1 MKTVW
6 RVFSYLK
13 RYPWMAAGTLTCAI
27 LSTLMVIVFPA
38 TAKWIIDDVVRA
50 NRPDKLLPLILL
62 AAVAFL
68 VQHGFKALR
77 LVLNNTFEQ
86 RVIFDLRSDLY
97 SHIQLLPLRW
107 FDNRATGDLMTR
119 VIEDVNSVERVL
131 IDGIEQGVVAI
142 LQVVIV
148 ISVMFYLNVKLALL
162 ALVPFP
168 LLIAGALTYTLT
180 AHRRYRSQRRAS
192 SNMNALLHDNLA
204 GVRQIKSFV
213 REREEHARF
222 NRVSDQLRH
231 ATLVVM
237 RVWAIYSPSM
247 SMFEAIGA
255 LLVLGFGGH
264 AVLTGA
270 MQIGDL
276 VAFLMLTAFLYDPV
290 SRLHQLNQLVQAG
303 RAAGERVFEIL
314 DEQVEA
320 GAVAG
325 IGDPGTAITDR
336 GYKARIL
343 GDIRYENVSFS
354 YVEGLPALRC
364 VSFHAP
370 PGATVALVGAT
381 GAGKSTLVNLLVR
394 FYEFTSGEIHI
405 DGKPVR
411 EYELRTLREAIGV
424 VTQESFLFNGSIR
437 ENLLMGKPDATDAE
451 LWRAVDAANAR
462 QFIERL
468 PDGLESVVGE
478 RGVKLSVGEK
488 QRLSIARSLL
498 KDPPILILDEATASV
513 DTATERLIQEAL
525 ERLMANRTSIVIAH
539 RLSTIV
545 YAWKICAAVPAKF
558 ARGLATARDRVA
570 GGNHYLGKSRARAAI
585 TGLRRIPLS
594 GRRWCRCG
602 RSRNRD
608 GLAGLQFTTV
618 FDVVGFLQFIDAYF
632 VHFGY
637 GRQCLSARHDVR
649 VAHSG
654 GMRRRHGWSGRIRR
668 RGRALSNHDPWP
680 DVGNFLLQL

>member
-6 RVFSYLK
+6 RVFAYLK
-13 RYPWMAAGTLTCAI
+13 RYPWMAAGTMTCAI

-38 TAKWIIDDVVRA
+38 ATKWIIDDVVRA
-50 NRPDKLLPLILL
+50 NRPDKLLPLIML
-62 AAVAFL
+62 AAGAFL
-68 VQHGFKALR
+68 VQHGFNALR
-77 LVLNNTFEQ
+77 ILLNNTFEQ

-142 LQVVIV
+142 LQVIIV
-148 ISVMFYLNVKLALL
+148 ITVMFYLNVKLALF

-168 LLIAGALTYTLT
+168 FLIAGALAYTLT
-180 AHRRYRSQRRAS
+180 AHRRYRLQRRAS

-213 REREEHARF
+213 REKEEHARF

-237 RVWAIYSPSM
+237 RVWAVYSPSM

-255 LLVLGFGGH
+255 LLVVGFGSH
-264 AVLTGA
+264 AVLIGA

-276 VAFLMLTAFLYDPV
+276 VAFLMLTAFLYDPI

-314 DEQVEA
+314 DEPVEP

-325 IGDPGTAITDR
+325 IADPGAAIIDR
-336 GYKARIL
+336 GYNLRIL
-343 GDIRYENVSFS
+343 GDIRYEDVSFS
-354 YVEGLPALRC
+354 YVEGLPAFRH

-370 PGATVALVGAT
+370 PGRTVALVGAT

-394 FYEFTSGEIHI
+394 FYEFTSGQIYI
-405 DGKPVR
+405 DGKPIH
-411 EYELRTLREAIGV
+411 EYALRDLREAVGV

-437 ENLLMGKPDATDAE
+437 ENLLMGKPHASDAE

-468 PDGLESVVGE
+468 PEGLQSVVGE

-488 QRLSIARSLL
+488 QRLSIARALL

-525 ERLMANRTSIVIAH
+525 DRLMANRTSIVIAH

-545 YAWKICAAVPAKF
+545 HADQILVLDHGRIIE
-558 ARGLATARDRVA
+558 RG
-570 GGNHYLGKSRARAAI
+570 
-585 TGLRRIPLS
+585 
-594 GRRWCRCG
+594 
-602 RSRNRD
+602 
-608 GLAGLQFTTV
+608 
-618 FDVVGFLQFIDAYF
+618 
-632 VHFGY
+632 
-637 GRQCLSARHDVR
+637 RHDELLAFGGKYARLCRQSLLEASAQPELETPAEIATLPILAPDEQLR
-649 VAHSG
+649 V
-654 GMRRRHGWSGRIRR
+654 
-668 RGRALSNHDPWP
+668 
-680 DVGNFLLQL
+680 

>member
-6 RVFSYLK
+6 RVFAYLK
-13 RYPWMAAGTLTCAI
+13 RYPLLAAGTLTCAV
-27 LSTLMVIVFPA
+27 LGTFMVIIFPA
-38 TAKWIIDDVVRA
+38 VTKWIINDVVRT
-50 NRPDKLLPLILL
+50 NHPEKLLPLVLL
-62 AAVAFL
+62 AAAAFL
-68 VQHGFKALR
+68 LQHAFNAVR
-77 LVLNNTFEQ
+77 IVLNNTFEQ
-86 RVIFDLRSDLY
+86 KVIFDLRSDLY

-131 IDGIEQGVVAI
+131 IDGIEQGVVAL

-148 ISVMFYLNVKLALL
+148 MAVMFYLNATLALL
-162 ALVPFP
+162 ALAPFP

-180 AHRRYRSQRRAS
+180 AHRRYRLQRRAAS
-192 SNMNALLHDNLA
+192 AMNALLHDNLS

-213 REREEHARF
+213 REKEEHARF

-247 SMFEAIGA
+247 SMFEAFGA
-255 LLVLGFGGH
+255 VLVLGFGSH

-276 VAFLMLTAFLYDPV
+276 VAFLMLTAFLYDPI
-290 SRLHQLNQLVQAG
+290 SRLHQLNQLMQAG

-314 DEQVEA
+314 DEPVE
-320 GAVAG
+320 
-325 IGDPGTAITDR
+325 PGWIDR
-336 GYKARIL
+336 KMSARIA

-354 YVEGLPALRC
+354 YTEGLPALDR
-364 VSFHAP
+364 VSFHAA

-394 FYEFTSGEIHI
+394 FYEFIGGEIYI
-405 DGKPVR
+405 DERPIR
-411 EYELRTLREAIGV
+411 EYALRSLREAVGV

-437 ENLLMGKPDATDAE
+437 ENLLMGKPDATDVE

-462 QFIERL
+462 EFIERL
-468 PDGLESVVGE
+468 PTGLESVVGE

-488 QRLSIARSLL
+488 QRLSIARALL

-525 ERLMANRTSIVIAH
+525 ERLMFHRTSIVIAH

-545 YAWKICAAVPAKF
+545 HADQILV
-558 ARGLATARDRVA
+558 LD
-570 GGNHYLGKSRARAAI
+570 H
-585 TGLRRIPLS
+585 
-594 GRRWCRCG
+594 
-602 RSRNRD
+602 
-608 GLAGLQFTTV
+608 
-618 FDVVGFLQFIDAYF
+618 
-632 VHFGY
+632 
-637 GRQCLSARHDVR
+637 
-649 VAHSG
+649 
-654 GMRRRHGWSGRIRR
+654 GRIIE
-668 RGRALSNHDPWP
+668 RGSHDELLAFGGKYARLCEQSLLETSPQPELETPAEIATLSIHAP
-680 DVGNFLLQL
+680 DEQLSI

>member
-1 MKTVW
+1 MRTVW
-6 RVFSYLK
+6 RVFAYLK
-13 RYPWMAAGTLTCAI
+13 RYPWMAAGTLSCAV

-38 TAKWIIDDVVRA
+38 TAKWIINDVVRA
-50 NRPDKLLPLILL
+50 HRPDKLLPLLVL
-62 AAVAFL
+62 AGIAFIF
-68 VQHGFKALR
+68 QHGFNALR
-77 LVLNNTFEQ
+77 IILNNTFEQ
-86 RVIFDLRSDLY
+86 KVIFDLRSNLY

-142 LQVVIV
+142 LQVLIV
-148 ISVMFYLNVKLALL
+148 VGMMFYLNAKLAML
-162 ALVPFP
+162 ALAPFP
-168 LLIAGALTYTLT
+168 LLIAGTLTYTLT
-180 AHRRYRSQRRAS
+180 AHRRYRLQRRAS
-192 SNMNALLHDNLA
+192 SDMNALLHDNLS

-213 REREEHARF
+213 RENEEHARF
-222 NRVSDQLRH
+222 NRVSDHLRR

-247 SMFEAIGA
+247 SLFEAIGA
-255 LLVLGFGGH
+255 LLVLGFGSH

-276 VAFLMLTAFLYDPV
+276 VAFLILTAFLYDPLG
-290 SRLHQLNQLVQAG
+290 RLHQLNQLVQAG

-314 DEQVEA
+314 DEPAEP
-320 GAVAG
+320 GFAVVG
-325 IGDPGTAITDR
+325 VDR
-336 GYKARIL
+336 GGRRVL

-354 YVEGLPALRC
+354 YAEGLPALRN

-370 PGATVALVGAT
+370 PGATIALVGAT

-394 FYEFTSGEIHI
+394 FYEFTTGQIYI
-405 DGKPVR
+405 DAKPIR
-411 EYELRTLREAIGV
+411 EYDLHVLREAIGV

-437 ENLLMGKPDATDAE
+437 ENLLMGKPQATDGE
-451 LWRAVDAANAR
+451 LWRAVVAANAQ
-462 QFIERL
+462 QFIQRL

-488 QRLSIARSLL
+488 QRLSIARALL

-545 YAWKICAAVPAKF
+545 HADQILV
-558 ARGLATARDRVA
+558 
-570 GGNHYLGKSRARAAI
+570 
-585 TGLRRIPLS
+585 
-594 GRRWCRCG
+594 
-602 RSRNRD
+602 
-608 GLAGLQFTTV
+608 
-618 FDVVGFLQFIDAYF
+618 ID
-632 VHFGY
+632 H
-637 GRQCLSARHDVR
+637 
-649 VAHSG
+649 
-654 GMRRRHGWSGRIRR
+654 GRIIE
-668 RGRALSNHDPWP
+668 RGTHDQLLALGGKYARLCQQS
-680 DVGNFLLQL
+680 LLQTSPPRETEQPSEIVASQTTETEEQLPVC